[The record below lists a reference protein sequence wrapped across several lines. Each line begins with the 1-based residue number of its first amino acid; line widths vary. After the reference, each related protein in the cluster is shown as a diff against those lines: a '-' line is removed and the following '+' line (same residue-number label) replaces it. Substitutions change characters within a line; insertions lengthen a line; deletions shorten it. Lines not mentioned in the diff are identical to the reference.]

1 MYFLFDDKNHSVTVF
16 ASRTTLI
23 SALVPPSAKTQLRLE
38 SWRNILVKEM
48 NTAGG
53 EHNTLTPG
61 CDCGPRWPSRD
72 SAARGDN
79 RRAALISCQHRAA
92 ERGGNSAAALS
103 QCGAWGTGLE
113 MSSSQKKKSP
123 VLGFRRRQ
131 ISYIGVWLNSDL
143 GLSSYLLYLLIV
155 Q

>member
-1 MYFLFDDKNHSVTVF
+1 MYFLLADKNHLVTVL
-16 ASRTTLI
+16 ASWTTLI
-23 SALVPPSAKTQLRLE
+23 SALAHRSAKTQLRLE
-38 SWRNILVKEM
+38 TWRNILVKEM

-113 MSSSQKKKSP
+113 MSSSQRIKAPFWVSE
-123 VLGFRRRQ
+123 LRCLRFRRRQ
-131 ISYIGVWLNSDL
+131 ISYIWVWLNTDL
-143 GLSSYLLYLLIV
+143 GLSP
-155 Q
+155 